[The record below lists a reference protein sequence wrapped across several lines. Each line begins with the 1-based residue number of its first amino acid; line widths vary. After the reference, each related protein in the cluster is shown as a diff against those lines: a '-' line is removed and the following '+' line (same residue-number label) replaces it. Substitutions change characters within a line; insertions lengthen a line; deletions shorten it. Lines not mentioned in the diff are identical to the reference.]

1 MFLTFIV
8 NALHIC
14 YNPLS
19 KEVNSM
25 DKHEEEFS
33 RRMLAYLE
41 LLNMTQNDLAKKMN
55 VSPASVTLWIQGKKS
70 PRMDKIDKM
79 CEIFNCTRNDLL
91 GEVIASE
98 YSAEERSIIE
108 LYRKASTQKKH
119 LTYLL
124 LTLPEKEGGNE

>member
-1 MFLTFIV
+1 
-8 NALHIC
+8 
-14 YNPLS
+14 
-19 KEVNSM
+19 M

-41 LLNMTQNDLAKKMN
+41 LLNMTQNDLAKKMD

-91 GEVIASE
+91 GEVVASE
-98 YSAEERSIIE
+98 YSAEERSNIQDVAPEIQTTIYFMKE
-108 LYRKASTQKKH
+108 MDEPTRRHLLAYAEYLWNTNKK
-119 LTYLL
+119 
-124 LTLPEKEGGNE
+124 GGDN

>member
-1 MFLTFIV
+1 
-8 NALHIC
+8 
-14 YNPLS
+14 
-19 KEVNSM
+19 M

-33 RRMLAYLE
+33 RKMLAYLE

-91 GEVIASE
+91 GEVVASE

-124 LTLPEKEGGNE
+124 LTLPEKGGDN